1 MLERQDLEMQE
12 KVEAHQTAVGPE
24 KWSNE
29 PGRGAT
35 EKGQN
40 QTFGCDQSKPGAS
53 VPEAGPGDVGT
64 ACDRSCWDKP
74 VHEGVESVSECPTLQ
89 SGNNTISVI
98 VCIPGSGETAGN
110 AAATACSAP
119 EAGRE
124 EVRGD
129 NQSVSTAT
137 QGSQTSPA
145 ATKHPGKVIVT
156 NVTLNSVT
164 VTFKEATVAEG
175 FFKGY

>member
-1 MLERQDLEMQE
+1 MLERQDLE
-12 KVEAHQTAVGPE
+12 VEADQAAVGPE
-24 KWSNE
+24 KWSDE

-35 EKGQN
+35 DKGQN

-53 VPEAGPGDVGT
+53 VPEAGPGDGSRW
-64 ACDRSCWDKP
+64 DRP
-74 VHEGVESVSECPTLQ
+74 VHEGVESVSERPTLE

-98 VCIPGSGETAGN
+98 VCIPGSGETPGDAAAA
-110 AAATACSAP
+110 AAATTCSAP

-145 ATKHPGKVIVT
+145 AAEHPGKVIVT

-164 VTFKEATVAEG
+164 VTFQEAAVAEG

>member
-1 MLERQDLEMQE
+1 MLERQDLEMEE
-12 KVEAHQTAVGPE
+12 KVEADQTPVGPE
-24 KWSNE
+24 KWSDD

-35 EKGQN
+35 DKGQN

-53 VPEAGPGDVGT
+53 VPEAGPGDGSRW
-64 ACDRSCWDKP
+64 DRP
-74 VHEGVESVSECPTLQ
+74 VHEGVESVLECPTLE

-98 VCIPGSGETAGN
+98 VCIPGSGETAGD
-110 AAATACSAP
+110 AAAAAAP

-137 QGSQTSPA
+137 QGSPTSPA
-145 ATKHPGKVIVT
+145 AAEHPGKVIVT

-164 VTFKEATVAEG
+164 VTFKEAAVAEG
-175 FFKGY
+175 FFKGC